1 MGLPLIHD
9 DNGIRWITLDRPEI
23 RNALRVEDLDH
34 VADAVRSAGPNVRAI
49 ILTGAGDRAFSAGM
63 HVKTFADA
71 TPESART
78 ALPGCV
84 IVWAPSGFVRDRR
97 WLWSTVTASGRAS
110 RWLWPVTFG
119 SPIHRCNS
127 AFPK

>member
-34 VADAVRSAGPNVRAI
+34 IADGVRSAGSNVRAI
-49 ILTGAGDRAFSAGM
+49 IFTGAGDRAFSAGM

-71 TPESART
+71 TPESARKSIMRVQRCRRSRNISPARGADRSAT
-78 ALPGCV
+78 RPALES
-84 IVWAPSGFVRDRR
+84 IVR
-97 WLWSTVTASGRAS
+97 
-110 RWLWPVTFG
+110 
-119 SPIHRCNS
+119 
-127 AFPK
+127 